1 MRSRPQKGITPPCFP
16 HPPREVGMSTAYPAE
31 FPKESIA
38 YMVGV
43 FRKTEALEKAKVGY
57 HGWVTI
63 GYVMKLT
70 LGEPDTEA
78 ILGPLSIDAETVA
91 ITLESLN
98 PEGPQA
104 ILGGNLT
111 KKLLLM
117 MLMRLVEGALGGIDL
132 PETLEKM
139 IDEILGSLLGIE

>member
-1 MRSRPQKGITPPCFP
+1 MRSRPQKGITPPFFAP
-16 HPPREVGMSTAYPAE
+16 TTEGSMALVNYPDSFPAE
-31 FPKESIA
+31 S
-38 YMVGV
+38 
-43 FRKTEALEKAKVGY
+43 
-57 HGWVTI
+57 I
-63 GYVMKLT
+63 GYVVAVIRKQEPLDKAKLGHHGWCAQGYLQKLL

-91 ITLESLN
+91 VALESLN